1 MKNYGI
7 LMLGAP
13 GSGKGTQAQVI
24 SKECNFSHISTGD
37 ILREEVSNSTELG
50 KKAKVYMDEGKLV
63 PDELLLEIVSSKIRA
78 SERGYVLDG
87 YPRNLNQALSLEKI
101 LCDLNK
107 PLNYAIYLDVPE
119 EELLIRLTLRRLCPN
134 CGRIY
139 HLKYFPPTNEKRCDD
154 CKNEL
159 IQREDDKKEV
169 VLKRL
174 EVFLNT
180 TKPLI
185 EFYEEKG
192 ILKHI
197 VALGSIEDIRNQI
210 MLILCCKGI

>member
-1 MKNYGI
+1 MKYYGI

-13 GSGKGTQAQVI
+13 GSGKGTQAQI
-24 SKECNFSHISTGD
+24 LSKECNFSHISTGD

-63 PDELLLEIVSSKIRA
+63 PDELLLEIVSSKIKN

-101 LCDLNK
+101 LSELNK

-119 EELLIRLTLRRLCPN
+119 EELITRLTLRRLCPK
-134 CGRIY
+134 CGKIF
-139 HLKYFPPTNEKRCDD
+139 HLKYFPPLKEKECDN

-197 VALGSIEDIRNQI
+197 VALGSVEDIRNQI
-210 MLILCCKGI
+210 MLILRCKEI